1 PAVSPGSDDEAV
13 TSQILTIEPG
23 IYISGLGGVRIEDD
37 VLVTKNGFENLT
49 DGITRDL
56 IKIEK

>member
-1 PAVSPGSDDEAV
+1 
-13 TSQILTIEPG
+13 ILTIEPG